1 MPKFAYTAIDPQG
14 APVEGVTKAET
25 IGAARALL
33 VEQNL
38 FPTKIEE
45 SRGILDFELTKEK
58 VKKKEL
64 MHFTRQLAVFVKA
77 GIPLTDALVTI
88 GDETEDV
95 ALRRALSVLIDELRN
110 GGLFSKAAEAH
121 PEVFPDYYVGILQSA
136 ELTGQLDDALES
148 LAEYLEREIDTRGKI
163 VSALSYPMV
172 VMVMA
177 MGTVLLLAGYVL
189 PQFKP
194 LFEELGAEL
203 PFATRAMLFVSRF
216 FTDLWFITAGFILS
230 IVGAMLFLTKHPT
243 GKVWRD
249 KLVLKI
255 PVVNGII
262 DYAILE
268 RFCRILGAMVG
279 AGVPLPE
286 GLKTT
291 TQATSNVVYKE
302 RLETARAQM
311 LEGKGFANPL
321 IETELFPGA
330 AKQMFKVG
338 EETGTLDEQLGVAAI
353 YFDRELESR
362 IKRFTTLFEPIMIVG
377 VGVMVG
383 FVAIALV
390 SAMYGVLNG
399 AKDET
404 GAPEVAQA
412 AASTAGAFLRS
423 TGLMA

>member
-1 MPKFAYTAIDPQG
+1 MPKFAYAAIDAQG
-14 APVEGVTKAET
+14 TPVEGVTKAST
-25 IGAARALL
+25 IGAARSTL
-33 VEQNL
+33 VDQNL

-45 SRGILDFELTKEK
+45 RKGMLDFELTAEK

-95 ALRRALSVLIDELRN
+95 ALRRALGGMIDDLRN
-110 GGLFSKAAEAH
+110 GGLLSVTAANH
-121 PEVFPDYYVGILQSA
+121 PEAFPEYYVGILQAA
-136 ELTGQLDDALES
+136 ELTGRLDDSLES
-148 LAEYLEREIDTRGKI
+148 LAGYLEREIDTRAKV

-177 MGTVLLLAGYVL
+177 FGTVLVLAGYVL

-203 PFATRAMLFVSRF
+203 PLPTRMMLFFSRF
-216 FTDLWFITAGFILS
+216 FTDLWFVTAGFFMVLIA
-230 IVGAMLFLTKHPT
+230 IMVFLFKTEK
-243 GKVWRD
+243 G
-249 KLVLKI
+249 KLVKDRLSLKI
-255 PVVNGII
+255 PIISGII

-268 RFCRILGAMVG
+268 RFCRILGAMVS

-291 TQATSNVVYKE
+291 TDSTSNSVYKE
-302 RLETARAQM
+302 RLEVARAAM
-311 LEGKGFANPL
+311 LEGKGFSQPL
-321 IETELFPGA
+321 IDTELFPGA

-338 EETGTLDEQLGVAAI
+338 EETGTLDEQLHVASI

-362 IKRFTTLFEPIMIVG
+362 IKKFTTMFEPVMIVF
-377 VGVMVG
+377 VGVIVG

-390 SAMYGVLNG
+390 SAMYGVLGGIKEEN
-399 AKDET
+399 
-404 GAPEVAQA
+404 
-412 AASTAGAFLRS
+412 
-423 TGLMA
+423 